1 MTDIEKYWSEHLR
14 VIDRTGSTTK
24 AYAEQHGL
32 SVKELYEWRRKLK
45 ARDQAQSELTPAVNG
60 LIEESADKS
69 STSKLT
75 ASKPSTTSNPFVPVQ
90 VRPSVAAAP
99 TSCVV
104 QCGAIRIE
112 LDTLPS
118 VQWLASLNQAIGRA
132 S

>member
-24 AYAEQHGL
+24 AYADLHGL

-45 ARDQAQSELTPAVNG
+45 ARDQAQHEHMSAVSG
-60 LIEESADKS
+60 PTEESADKS

-75 ASKPSTTSNPFVPVQ
+75 ASKPSTASNPFVPVQ
-90 VRPSVAAAP
+90 VRPPVAAAP

-118 VQWLASLNQAIGRA
+118 VQWIASLNQAIGRA